1 MLKGHVFY
9 KQIFG
14 NPIFALF
21 INTFLNGRNGVS
33 DNYKN
38 GMSLS
43 YSGSTVTVNSGAVCI
58 QGRFLEE
65 DTSTPVSVGTD
76 SAYCKL
82 VIEIDLDKENTET
95 EFNQASYKVVK
106 STSNYPS
113 LTQTNIVKNN
123 SGVYQYE
130 LARFR
135 TGTAGITNFED
146 KRTFLNFDSIYD
158 AMEAEYEAVL
168 QDLKDELTAI
178 QNQSDVFLKSVG
190 GTVEGEIIANGG
202 ISGQL
207 IPKLLTNEN
216 LNNIKTEGF
225 YYSYGGNTVQNKPKD
240 INNFSLLVI
249 KTGENTTVQIISD
262 SFGNIYTRAFT
273 NEQWYTWRAYYNSDS
288 TLRVILSGAVSGS
301 ADFAS
306 NGAVTVNTKEVIQK
320 TTITKSNDNIKITAD
335 VSRVGNIVIV
345 KVATEILKQE
355 EYSDIINSFGLY
367 LPDFAK
373 PTKTPNTSEILDVS
387 SGIGSV
393 GNGSIRSYSDYELW
407 FTTSRT
413 LQIAGVINIFDAT
426 SVSTIFNTFVYPVD

>member
-21 INTFLNGRNGVS
+21 INTFLNGKNGVS

-65 DTSTPVSVGTD
+65 DTSTPVSAGTD
-76 SAYCKL
+76 TAYCKL

-95 EFNQASYKVVK
+95 EFNQASYKIVK

-135 TGTAGITNFED
+135 TGTNGITNFED
-146 KRTFLNFDSIYD
+146 KRTFLDFDSIYD
-158 AMEAEYEAVL
+158 AMETEYEAVL

-216 LNNIKTEGF
+216 LNDIKTEGF

-273 NEQWYTWRAYYNSDS
+273 NNQWYTWRAYYNSDS

-320 TTITKSNDNIKITAD
+320 KTITKSNDEIKMTTD
-335 VSRVGNIVIV
+335 VTRVGNIVIV
-345 KVATEILKQE
+345 KVTTNVLKLE
-355 EYSDIINSFGLY
+355 GFVDTLSSLNME

-373 PTKTPNTSEILDVS
+373 PSRTPSATEILAS
-387 SGIGSV
+387 SNGIG
-393 GNGSIRSYSDYELW
+393 GTNDLKIRSYTDYDLW
-407 FTTSRT
+407 FTTDRK
-413 LQIAGVINIFDAT
+413 LWVMGVISCDGSAND
-426 SVSTIFNTFVYPVD
+426 TIYNTFVYPVD